1 MLFVTQDMNSRSPL
15 TLFHIRLALPVIN
28 VQISQLK
35 SASPELLGE
44 YRAGIAAEIS
54 SFCFF
59 LVCFWLKL
67 FTCFLKFDT
76 YCTINVLI
84 FAKSCKIFADDE
96 HR

>member
-1 MLFVTQDMNSRSPL
+1 MNSRSPL

-28 VQISQLK
+28 VQISLLK

-59 LVCFWLKL
+59 FGLFLVEVVHLL
-67 FTCFLKFDT
+67 P
-76 YCTINVLI
+76 
-84 FAKSCKIFADDE
+84 KI
-96 HR
+96 